1 MTFFYLLGL
10 LAWNEYTF
18 LTKNMI
24 QKFKNQTFW
33 GDQFLG
39 REFQDCE
46 RVKTESECDAE
57 EN

>member
-1 MTFFYLLGL
+1 MTFFYL

-18 LTKNMI
+18 STKNMI